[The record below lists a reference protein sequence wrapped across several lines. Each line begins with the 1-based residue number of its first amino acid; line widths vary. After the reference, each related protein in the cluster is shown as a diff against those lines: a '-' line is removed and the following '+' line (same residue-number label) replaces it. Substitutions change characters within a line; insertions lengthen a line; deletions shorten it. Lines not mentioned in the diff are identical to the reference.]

1 VNIVLAYLIYLLI
14 SVGLTVIVGR
24 ALSRSGRGFL
34 LEVFDGNAGL
44 AEAVNRLLVVGFYLL
59 NLGFVTLTMQTS
71 GNIDGARQGLQLL
84 SVKIGEVLLVLGALH
99 FANLAI
105 FAKVRSRAQAS
116 SLLARGVRRT
126 LTSVA
131 DPALTPRAQQTR
143 SAIIEA
149 ALELFRSRGYEATTM
164 RAIAERAG
172 VSTGNAYYYFA
183 SKEELIQEFYARSH
197 AEHLT
202 ASRAVLD
209 HERDFTDRLR
219 GTLRALI
226 DVQAPYHAFAATFYK
241 HAAEPSSPLSP
252 FSNRS
257 SPTREAAIA
266 LYREVIEG
274 SNVRVSG
281 DLADRLPELLW
292 LASMGVILYWVHDTS
307 EGCAKTYRLID
318 AAAPVIGRLV
328 AASRIP
334 VLRGALRDVTA
345 IIDDLRS

>member
-1 VNIVLAYLIYLLI
+1 V
-14 SVGLTVIVGR
+14 
-24 ALSRSGRGFL
+24 
-34 LEVFDGNAGL
+34 
-44 AEAVNRLLVVGFYLL
+44 
-59 NLGFVTLTMQTS
+59 
-71 GNIDGARQGLQLL
+71 
-84 SVKIGEVLLVLGALH
+84 
-99 FANLAI
+99 
-105 FAKVRSRAQAS
+105 
-116 SLLARGVRRT
+116 
-126 LTSVA
+126 TSVA

-172 VSTGNAYYYFA
+172 VSTGNAYYYFS

-197 AEHLT
+197 AEHLI

-209 HERDFTDRLR
+209 HERDFTARLH

-252 FSNRS
+252 FSSRS

-274 SNVRVSG
+274 SNARVG
-281 DLADRLPELLW
+281 ADLADRLPELLW
-292 LASMGVILYWVHDTS
+292 LASMGIILYWVHDTS
-307 EGCAKTYRLID
+307 PGCARTYRLID
-318 AAAPVIGRLV
+318 TAVPVIGRLV

-334 VLRGALRDVTA
+334 VLRATLRDVTA
-345 IIDDLRS
+345 IIEGLRS

>member
-1 VNIVLAYLIYLLI
+1 
-14 SVGLTVIVGR
+14 
-24 ALSRSGRGFL
+24 
-34 LEVFDGNAGL
+34 
-44 AEAVNRLLVVGFYLL
+44 
-59 NLGFVTLTMQTS
+59 
-71 GNIDGARQGLQLL
+71 
-84 SVKIGEVLLVLGALH
+84 
-99 FANLAI
+99 
-105 FAKVRSRAQAS
+105 
-116 SLLARGVRRT
+116 

-164 RAIAERAG
+164 RAIAERAA
-172 VSTGNAYYYFA
+172 VSTGNAYYYFG

-209 HERDFTDRLR
+209 HERDFTARMR

-252 FSNRS
+252 FSGRS

-274 SNVRVSG
+274 SNARVSG
-281 DLADRLPELLW
+281 DLADQLPELLW

-307 EGCAKTYRLID
+307 DGCAKTYRLID
-318 AAAPVIGRLV
+318 AAVPVIGRLV